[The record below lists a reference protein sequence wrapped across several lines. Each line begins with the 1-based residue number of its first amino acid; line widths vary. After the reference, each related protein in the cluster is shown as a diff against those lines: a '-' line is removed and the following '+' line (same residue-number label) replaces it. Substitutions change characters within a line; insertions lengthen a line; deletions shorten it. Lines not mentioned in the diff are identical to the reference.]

1 MLLPELP
8 FQFVCETGDRVYTV
22 THWREGELVVNWVD
36 SSGMK
41 EHTTY
46 DPVDVLKLFLEGSW
60 ILLASTEAPTELEEL
75 EARIETLEEY
85 ITQLVREN
93 KKLKEKFNQ
102 LDSLKDQADCYSTL
116 QALISKHESYSTTNG
131 NSYSEDLQGA
141 IIQLQDYWDKG

>member
-22 THWREGELVVNWVD
+22 THWREGELVINWVD

-46 DPVDVLKLFLEGSW
+46 DPVDALKLFLEGDW

-93 KKLKEKFNQ
+93 KSQAKALDNFSRLTYLVSNDGRVAKMLGAYLGDCVVDKILDYLNKEARI
-102 LDSLKDQADCYSTL
+102 LSRLELVGID
-116 QALISKHESYSTTNG
+116 
-131 NSYSEDLQGA
+131 
-141 IIQLQDYWDKG
+141 